1 MTGEFTVD
9 PDRMET
15 SGQLLAASGD
25 QLHAEIGRFEAELA
39 SFGAA
44 WGDDDLGS
52 LIGLAY
58 QEIRDV
64 ALDCLYANVADL
76 TDQARGV
83 REMAAAFRDTDD
95 AIATDLFDDG
105 R

>member
-1 MTGEFTVD
+1 MSDEFTVD
-9 PDRMET
+9 PDRMEA
-15 SGQLLAASGD
+15 SGHLLGASGD
-25 QLHAEIGRFEAELA
+25 QLHAEISQLEAELA

-64 ALDCLYANVADL
+64 ALDCLYDNVGEL
-76 TDQARGV
+76 TDHAQGV
-83 REMAAAFRDTDD
+83 RDMAAAFRDADG
-95 AIATDLFDDG
+95 AIAADLFDD
-105 R
+105 RR

>member
-1 MTGEFTVD
+1 MTGEFIVD
-9 PDRMET
+9 PDRMEA
-15 SGQLLAASGD
+15 SGQVLGASGD
-25 QLHAEIGRFEAELA
+25 QLHGEISRLEAELA

-58 QEIRDV
+58 QEIRDA
-64 ALDCLYANVADL
+64 ALDCLYDNVTEL
-76 TDQARGV
+76 TDQAQGV
-83 REMAAAFRDTDD
+83 RDMAAAFRDTDA